1 MEINNQNQKEELNPK
16 LKLCLKLII
25 ITCIVITLYQL
36 EKLQYKI
43 IFIILKHTIIISHIL
58 TLIIDIILHLILI
71 RYLVYLIAFAGYCFL
86 ICRPVKFQVGQNQA
100 NLIYNNIT
108 NLQNVIYELINEENN
123 IDYNSSQQKIKKCF
137 NTISHFINLFYEIK
151 MKFNNL
157 NKKQIIVNDLLNAIK
172 NNIASSNIYNYVNYH
187 VHQNAIEYSNDDN
200 ILNSKINTSNSNNE
214 DEEDINYINLDKDIS
229 NYKVKLEELLKNIKK
244 LKNILQDYLNIN
256 YKWYSYKKYYNYFT
270 NNIFGTIFQYH
281 IELNYLYNFEE
292 HQLKTKDKKIIE
304 YIIIKSPINKNNNKN
319 ILSQNNINN
328 QDKNNLMII
337 CGPNGAPFQQFSKY
351 ININVY
357 LKNGVDVLCW
367 NYRGYGF
374 STGHPSFD
382 NLRSDILEIYNEIKI
397 RFNKIGV
404 HGISIGGIPACYLA
418 KNVPE
423 IKLLVSDRNFGEM
436 GYIILPVL
444 FGSFLYTIWKIL
456 MFSSTYTIDDFI
468 QAKCYKIVLND
479 PNDTLVCDCA
489 SLKTMASKKI
499 IENNIIKIVSINNNN
514 NNITNNTN
522 ENTLNFEKKVS
533 IELSDNNSIN
543 NNKLNYFRHSSSFE
557 EKKNF
562 ILLNND
568 NNNINENSSKDAL
581 DLLLSNKTE
590 KENFIQT
597 LIDISNAIQYE
608 NFNLPKNC
616 KESCLFAYNYYY
628 QKNYDSS
635 NEQLQ
640 NSSVIMHFI
649 THKMSEFF
657 DYFESAGAS
666 LIYLLEAKNNRNKRI
681 FINNF
686 FNNLLVWGNKQIS
699 GDLHSFTTKYK
710 QKVFKDAA
718 QALENFLES
727 QEIINVKNTKI
738 IKDIEILYKYLK
750 QMESNIKLL
759 SLHVKNNNNYN
770 KNNINNEEIEFSLSN
785 NHFIS
790 NKNTISSLNLE
801 NDNYEEILKKIGKG
815 NLISLN
821 CGHNGSLNFDEILTF
836 EYFLKESGFFQ
847 K

>member
-1 MEINNQNQKEELNPK
+1 MEIKNEDKKEELNPK
-16 LKLCLKLII
+16 LKILLKLLII
-25 ITCIVITLYQL
+25 ISIVIILYQI
-36 EKLQYKI
+36 EKFHYKLI
-43 IFIILKHTIIISHIL
+43 LTILKHTLIKSHIL
-58 TLIIDIILHLILI
+58 SIIIDIILHLILI
-71 RYLVYLIAFAGYCFL
+71 KYLVYLIAFAGYCFL
-86 ICRPVKFQVGQNQA
+86 ISRPVKFQVGQNQA
-100 NLIYNNIT
+100 NLIYKNIIS
-108 NLQNVIYELINEENN
+108 LQNVIYELINEENN
-123 IDYNSSQQKIKKCF
+123 IDYNSSLQKIRKCF
-137 NTISHFINLFYEIK
+137 NTISHFINIFYEMKI
-151 MKFNNL
+151 KFNNL
-157 NKKQIIVNDLLNAIK
+157 SNKQILVFDLLNAIK
-172 NNIASSNIYNYVNYH
+172 NNIVSSKIYDYVSYQ
-187 VHQNAIEYSNDDN
+187 VHKNAIENSNKEIN
-200 ILNSKINTSNSNNE
+200 IFSSQINTTNNNE
-214 DEEDINYINLDKDIS
+214 EEDEINYDNVDKNIS
-229 NYKVKLEELLKNIKK
+229 NYKIKLEEILKNIKN
-244 LKNILQDYLNIN
+244 LKFILQEYLNIN

-281 IELNYLYNFEE
+281 IELNYLFNFEE

-304 YIIIKSPINKNNNKN
+304 YIIIKSNSNKNKTISN
-319 ILSQNNINN
+319 SQE
-328 QDKNNLMII
+328 KNNLMII
-337 CGPNGAPFQQFSKY
+337 CGPNGAPFQQFCKY
-351 ININVY
+351 ININIY
-357 LKNGVDVLCW
+357 LKNDIDVLCW

-374 STGHPSFD
+374 STGHPNFD
-382 NLRSDILEIYNEIKI
+382 NLRSDIIEIYDEIKP

-418 KNVPE
+418 KKVPE

-436 GYIILPVL
+436 GLIILPIL
-444 FGSFLYTIWKIL
+444 FGNFLYKIWKIL
-456 MFSSTYTIDDFI
+456 LFSSTYTIDDFI
-468 QAKCYKIVLND
+468 ESKCYKIVLND

-489 SLKTMASKKI
+489 SLKTLTSKKI
-499 IENNIIKIVSINNNN
+499 IENYIIKNVSVNNN
-514 NNITNNTN
+514 NNININNINN
-522 ENTLNFEKKVS
+522 ENSSFEKKVS
-533 IELSDNNSIN
+533 IELSNNNSIN
-543 NNKLNYFRHSSSFE
+543 NNSNNHFRHSSSFE

-562 ILLNND
+562 LILNN
-568 NNNINENSSKDAL
+568 NNNNNNKNYSKDAL
-581 DLLLSNKTE
+581 DLLLSNKNE

-597 LIDISNAIQYE
+597 LIDISNAIKYE

-616 KESCLFAYNYYY
+616 KESFFFMYNLYI

-657 DYFESAGAS
+657 DCFESAGAS
-666 LIYLLEAKNNRNKRI
+666 LIYLLEVKSNSNRIKKI

-686 FNNLLVWGNKQIS
+686 FNNLLIWGNKQIS

-718 QALENFLES
+718 QSLENFLES

-759 SLHVKNNNNYN
+759 SFVNIKNNNNN
-770 KNNINNEEIEFSLSN
+770 KNEINNEEMEFNLST

-790 NKNTISSLNLE
+790 NKNSISSLNLE
-801 NDNYEEILKKIGKG
+801 NDNYENILQKIGRG

-836 EYFLKESGFFQ
+836 EYYLKESGFFQ